1 MRKKAAGERIMKD
14 DFISKMT
21 ESAAGLG
28 LSLTSG
34 QTGQLWSYYEML
46 VEKNKVMNLTAIT
59 EEDEVITKHFTDSLS
74 IVRCLDPG
82 FFAGGPS
89 VIDVGT
95 GAGFPGL
102 VLKIAFPGAKVTLF
116 DSQKKR
122 LLFLEEVIGA
132 LGLKGAET
140 VHGRAEDYGHD
151 PAYRERYDLAVS
163 RAVANMSV
171 LTEYCLPFV
180 KKGGYFAA
188 YKTADCGE
196 EIAAAEG
203 AVRKLGGVIKDRV
216 SFLLPGTEIGRCL
229 ILVQHEKTT
238 PGKYPRKAGQP
249 SKDPL
254 K

>member
-1 MRKKAAGERIMKD
+1 MKD

-21 ESAAGLG
+21 ENAAGLG
-28 LSLTSG
+28 LSLTLG
-34 QTGQLWSYYEML
+34 QTGQLWTYYEML
-46 VEKNKVMNLTAIT
+46 IEKNKVMNLTAIT

-82 FFAGGPS
+82 FFDGGPR
-89 VIDVGT
+89 VIDIGT

-102 VLKIAFPGAKVTLF
+102 VLKIAFPKARITLF
-116 DSQKKR
+116 DSLKKR
-122 LLFLEEVIGA
+122 LLFLDEVIGT

-140 VHGRAEDYGHD
+140 VHGRAEDFGHD
-151 PAYRERYDLAVS
+151 PAYREKYDLAVS

-171 LTEYCLPFV
+171 LSEYCLPFV
-180 KKGGYFAA
+180 KTGGYFAA
-188 YKTADCGE
+188 YKTADCAQ
-196 EIAAAEG
+196 EIAAAES
-203 AVRKLGGVIKDRV
+203 AVKKLGGTVKERV
-216 SFLLPGTEIGRCL
+216 SFRLPGTEIGRCL
-229 ILVQHEKTT
+229 VLVRHDTAT

>member
-1 MRKKAAGERIMKD
+1 MSAKEKTMPEQVLEQILREGLAMRELSADENTLRRFRI
-14 DFISKMT
+14 
-21 ESAAGLG
+21 
-28 LSLTSG
+28 
-34 QTGQLWSYYEML
+34 YYDNLEAY
-46 VEKNKVMNLTAIT
+46 NRVMNLTAIT
-59 EEDEVITKHFTDSLS
+59 GEADAARLHF
-74 IVRCLDPG
+74 LDCAALLD
-82 FFAGGPS
+82 AGDLRGRTL
-89 VIDVGT
+89 IDVGT

-102 VLKIAFPGAKVTLF
+102 VLKIAFPEAKVTLF

-122 LLFLEEVIGA
+122 LLFLEEVIDA

-151 PAYRERYDLAVS
+151 PAYREKYDLAVS

-203 AVRKLGGVIKDRV
+203 AVQKLGGVIKDRV

-229 ILVQHEKTT
+229 ILMQHEKAT